1 MPYFLYI
8 VFTVILIYVA
18 LKCINYISKKEAKK

>member
-18 LKCINYISKKEAKK
+18 LKCINYTMKQ